1 MQKLVNQS
9 NSFLKYLVT
18 AFLLI
23 IPLYPK
29 FPFIK
34 IPFTYVSVRIE
45 DFLLAILAV
54 IVLVNYIPKIKEFIN
69 KPLERSISLYLFV
82 GLFSLCSAIFLT
94 NSVTNSVAILHWLRR
109 IEYFI
114 PFFVALI
121 AFNKDKNGFL
131 EFIVKVFALT
141 IFIIFIYGFGQK
153 YFSWPVIITQNQ
165 EYSKGIALRWV
176 PGSHINST
184 FAGHYDMAT
193 FLVLLFPILVNL
205 FVLLKNKKEKI
216 LFGLIIAFGYWLLA
230 NSVSRISVV
239 SMIIGVSLSL
249 FILKKYKEIGIF
261 LAISLIAFSFSSDLR
276 ARYLRVIQV
285 SVAKIKQIILI
296 PAKTAFALEDF
307 VEVKQ
312 KEKQEEVFEDR
323 SSSIRLNVE
332 WPRAI
337 RAFSKN
343 PFLGTGYS
351 SITLATD
358 NDYLRLLGEVGI
370 IGFLSFMLILFI
382 IGSNIV
388 KIIPLIS
395 TLPSIEKAFMA
406 GFAGGFFGI
415 LINALFIDIFEAS
428 KFATIFWFI
437 TGVFTY
443 IYRKYE
449 QNN

>member
-1 MQKLVNQS
+1 MQKLINQF
-9 NSFLKYLVT
+9 NSYLKYFVT

-34 IPFTYVSVRIE
+34 IPFTYVSIRFE
-45 DFLLAILAV
+45 DFLLAILALV
-54 IVLVNYIPKIKEFIN
+54 VLTNFAPKIKEFIK
-69 KPLERSISLYLFV
+69 KPLERSISLYLLV

-94 NSVTNSVAILHWLRR
+94 KSVTSSVAILHWLRR

-121 AFNKDKNGFL
+121 TFNKDKDRFL
-131 EFIVKVFALT
+131 EYVIKVFTLT

-176 PGSHINST
+176 QGSHINST
-184 FAGHYDMAT
+184 FAGHYDLAS
-193 FLVLLFPILVNL
+193 FLVLLLPIFVNL
-205 FVLLKNKKEKI
+205 FVLLKSKKEKI
-216 LFGLIIAFGYWLLA
+216 VFGLIISFGYWLLT
-230 NSVSRISVV
+230 NSISRISVV
-239 SMIIGVSLSL
+239 SMLFGVSLSL
-249 FILKKYKEIGIF
+249 FILKKYKEIAIF
-261 LAISLIAFSFSSDLR
+261 LVISLIAFGFSSALR

-285 SVAKIKQIILI
+285 SVAKIRQIILI
-296 PAKTAFALEDF
+296 PTKTVFALED
-307 VEVKQ
+307 VVQE
-312 KEKQEEVFEDR
+312 ERQEEVFEDR

-337 RAFSKN
+337 RALSKN

-358 NDYLRLLGEVGI
+358 NDYLRLFGEVGI
-370 IGFLSFMLILFI
+370 IGFLAFMLIIFI

-388 KIIPLIS
+388 KIIPSIS
-395 TLPSIEKAFMA
+395 TLPTVEKAFIA

-415 LINALFIDIFEAS
+415 LINAIFIDVFEAS

-437 TGVFTY
+437 TGVFTH